1 MAILMIQHVPHN
13 PFPVRNRR
21 CHFPSILARVNGVY
35 FGFNSRDLLDVFSGP
50 RKRLWTA
57 WSTAYVMMLLSIML
71 VRTWRCGAIMGSLC
85 HPLSG
90 VSEIALHL
98 RRIGLLYRLL
108 KKLQKETLEEYTARV
123 RRLVNKAYPGI
134 VGKPLLEDIAV
145 EHLVNGLSDHNLI
158 YDVMTKKPSTVEA
171 ALDLIQWHENCRSIQ
186 RKKTGIRQL
195 KTEQDSK
202 KTDWVSARW
211 MGNRLWLKSA

>member
-1 MAILMIQHVPHN
+1 MS
-13 PFPVRNRR
+13 FPIYSGKGEWCVFWVQFER
-21 CHFPSILARVNGVY
+21 LARRFQWSEEAALDCLIY
-35 FGFNSRDLLDVFSGP
+35 CLRDDALEHYAGEN
-50 RKRLWTA
+50 
-57 WSTAYVMMLLSIML
+57 ME
-71 VRTWRCGAIMGSLC
+71 VRSDY
-85 HPLSG
+85 
-90 VSEIALHL
+90 
-98 RRIGLLYRLL
+98 GLLVSSPKRRFGDRTPHETYRASLQTL
-108 KKLQKETLEEYTARV
+108 KKLQKETLEEYAARV

-145 EHLVNGLSDHNLI
+145 EHLVNGLSDHNPI

-171 ALDLIQWHENCRSIQ
+171 APDLIQWHENCHSIQ

-211 MGNRLWLKSA
+211 MGNCLWLKSA